1 VAVGET
7 DRLVT
12 VETSPIALSID
23 KVVAPDEVHDNVED
37 CPVAMLDGLAV
48 KLEMVGN
55 DTVGGRV
62 VLGSL
67 FPPPP
72 PPQADRTDSVRRLN
86 TVDRHLMGAPQAKNG
101 KGPLVLGY

>member
-7 DRLVT
+7 ARLVT
-12 VETSPIALSID
+12 LETSPIALSID
-23 KVVAPDEVHDNVED
+23 KVVAPDDIHDNVED

-55 DTVGGRV
+55 DTVGGSV

-72 PPQADRTDSVRRLN
+72 PPPHAERTDSVRRLS
-86 TVDRHLMGAPQAKNG
+86 TVDRHPMGTPQTKNG
-101 KGPLVLGY
+101 K

>member
-37 CPVAMLDGLAV
+37 CPVVMLDGLAV

-55 DTVGGRV
+55 DTVGGSV